1 MTDWLVIGKIVST
14 QGIKGEV
21 RVLSYSDFP
30 ERFME
35 PGIRWL
41 AKSETSVPMA
51 IELIRGRD
59 IPGKTN
65 LYVLKLAGIDTCDGA
80 EAVRGH
86 LLMVQNSDRPKLAEN
101 EYHINDLIGCT
112 VKHQATGKLIGKV
125 VDVLPGGNDL
135 LEVENNHQ
143 AKLLIP
149 FVEAIAPVV
158 NIVDQIIE
166 ITPPHGLVD
175 HWL

>member
-1 MTDWLVIGKIVST
+1 MTEWLIIGKIVAP

-30 ERFME
+30 ERFE
-35 PGIRWL
+35 QPGQRWI
-41 AKSETSVPMA
+41 AKSEAATPVP
-51 IELIRGRD
+51 IELVRGRD
-59 IPGKTN
+59 MPGKTN
-65 LYVLKLAGIDTCDGA
+65 LYVLKLAGIDSCDAA
-80 EAVRGH
+80 EAMRGY
-86 LLMVQNSDRPKLAEN
+86 LLMVENGDRPKLAEN
-101 EYHINDLIGCT
+101 EYHINDLIGCA
-112 VKHQATGKLIGKV
+112 VKHQATGKVIGKV

-135 LEVENNHQ
+135 LEVENDRQ

-158 NIVDQIIE
+158 NIEQQIIE
-166 ITPPHGLVD
+166 ITPPMGLVD